1 MTRQMGL
8 RLLLVIGAMQTS
20 VSCHGCEHALGM
32 RDARPCDDRCTAG
45 ERQRAT
51 ERGLDVCR
59 ERGGADFPAGNAD
72 EVEQELR
79 RRLHDNELD
88 LAAALYLGDVLHLVR
103 SDADAAAACFEH
115 VLESDTRNVHAMDSY
130 ALVLL
135 RERSDYERASLMLSR
150 VLARDPQHTRAL
162 ELSAWLEC
170 FVRRRAPEARRLCQ
184 RALHAPTSTKSPRT
198 VSVSLLRLYASVL
211 ARQGQTMCAATVL
224 EVALQ
229 LEPYD
234 LWTIRRLAQVLQ
246 DRDAGVAALL
256 LLHAR
261 RLEREQH
268 FGGVEDTQHSGGVE
282 DTLGA
287 PTMLH
292 EQYVDWMQSWH
303 QLPWAPGR
311 GRADAGAA
319 TAGEDEGSEEAEEE
333 ECSEEAGHESSQV
346 PGTAVHV
353 PARVR
358 GRAVPTQ
365 HRPDATGGLR
375 GRRWKFDGGGRRRCS
390 GWKTLFDLA
399 PAGRLALLLYHGREA
414 RGLVRGLATSPC
426 QLLEGGAVDIGLGVP
441 VDHDPCTLQVSLMH
455 MCLLL
460 RPQPPRVGPKKRP
473 WTLVRACGHGLDGCF
488 VCTSVAHV
496 HTNEARGA
504 SCPVPRPSGTAAA
517 QRCLNR
523 RGPRVEVAT
532 PPKGLRTSRGWVSEL
547 LHVSQDSHNNM
558 RQTHAQHPTNTCTIC
573 VSYDQCSCLV

>member
-1 MTRQMGL
+1 VGSRGPRLGPLWRRPGGRRFGWMTRHLGL

-20 VSCHGCEHALGM
+20 VSRHGCEHALGM
-32 RDARPCDDRCTAG
+32 PGAGNGRPCDRCAAG
-45 ERQRAT
+45 ERRRAT
-51 ERGLDVCR
+51 ERGLDVCQ

-115 VLESDTRNVHAMDSY
+115 VLETDTRNVHAMGSY

-150 VLARDPQHTRAL
+150 VLARDPHHTRAL

-211 ARQGQTMCAATVL
+211 ARQGQRMCAATVL

-229 LEPYD
+229 LDPYD
-234 LWTIRRLAQVLQ
+234 LWTVRRLAQVLQ

-261 RLEREQH
+261 RLEGEQH

-292 EQYVDWMQSWH
+292 EQDVDWMQSCH
-303 QLPWAPGR
+303 RLRWAPGR
-311 GRADAGAA
+311 TRADVGAA
-319 TAGEDEGSEEAEEE
+319 TAEEDECSEEAEED
-333 ECSEEAGHESSQV
+333 ESSQV

-358 GRAVPTQ
+358 ASAAPTQ
-365 HRPDATGGLR
+365 HRPDATGELR
-375 GRRWKFDGGGRRRCS
+375 GRRWRFDRAGGRRCS
-390 GWKTLFDLA
+390 AWKTLFDQA
-399 PAGRLALLLYHGREA
+399 PAGRQELLLYDGREA
-414 RGLVRGLATSPC
+414 RELGRGLATSPC
-426 QLLEGGAVDIGLGVP
+426 QLLQGSLVAIALCVP
-441 VDHDPCTLQVSLMH
+441 SDHDPCTVQV
-455 MCLLL
+455 LLS
-460 RPQPPRVGPKKRP
+460 RVCGRAGTGWMGVLCGPV
-473 WTLVRACGHGLDGCF
+473 WHGF
-488 VCTSVAHV
+488 V
-496 HTNEARGA
+496 
-504 SCPVPRPSGTAAA
+504 
-517 QRCLNR
+517 
-523 RGPRVEVAT
+523 
-532 PPKGLRTSRGWVSEL
+532 
-547 LHVSQDSHNNM
+547 
-558 RQTHAQHPTNTCTIC
+558 HAQQHATNTCTTSHKPVHTMRQTLAQQLAC
-573 VSYDQCSCLV
+573 VCIHNKIHARTTGLVV

>member
-1 MTRQMGL
+1 MTRQLGL

-20 VSCHGCEHALGM
+20 VSRHGCEHALG
-32 RDARPCDDRCTAG
+32 RRGAGNGRPCDRCAAG
-45 ERQRAT
+45 ERHRAT

-72 EVEQELR
+72 DVEQELR

-115 VLESDTRNVHAMDSY
+115 VLESDTRNVHAMGSY

-150 VLARDPQHTRAL
+150 VLARDPHHTRAL

-211 ARQGQTMCAATVL
+211 ARQGQRMCAATVL

-234 LWTIRRLAQVLQ
+234 LWTVRRLAQVLQ

-261 RLEREQH
+261 RLEGEQH
-268 FGGVEDTQHSGGVE
+268 FGGVEDTQHSGSVE
-282 DTLGA
+282 DMLGA

-292 EQYVDWMQSWH
+292 EQDVDWMQSCH
-303 QLPWAPGR
+303 RLPWAPGR

-319 TAGEDEGSEEAEEE
+319 TAEEDECSEEAEED
-333 ECSEEAGHESSQV
+333 ESSQV

-353 PARVR
+353 AARVR
-358 GRAVPTQ
+358 ASAVPNQHRPDDVPNQ
-365 HRPDATGGLR
+365 HRPDATGELR
-375 GRRWKFDGGGRRRCS
+375 GRRCRFDRAGGRRCSACKTRCS
-390 GWKTLFDLA
+390 AWKTLFDQA
-399 PAGRLALLLYHGREA
+399 PAGRQELLLYDGREA
-414 RGLVRGLATSPC
+414 RGLGRGLATSPC
-426 QLLEGGAVDIGLGVP
+426 QLLEGSLVDIPLCVP
-441 VDHDPCTLQVSLMH
+441 SDHDPCTVQVSLS
-455 MCLLL
+455 
-460 RPQPPRVGPKKRP
+460 RVCGRAGTRWMGVLCGPV
-473 WTLVRACGHGLDGCF
+473 W
-488 VCTSVAHV
+488 
-496 HTNEARGA
+496 RG
-504 SCPVPRPSGTAAA
+504 V
-517 QRCLNR
+517 
-523 RGPRVEVAT
+523 V
-532 PPKGLRTSRGWVSEL
+532 
-547 LHVSQDSHNNM
+547 
-558 RQTHAQHPTNTCTIC
+558 HAQQHATNTCTTSHKHVHNNLQTRVQHPRCDKHLHNNLHVC
-573 VSYDQCSCLV
+573 VHSQQHSRSNHRVCRLRVAAGYAEWGAECLVCSVPGMLSVVEGAAMAQARM